1 VFLVKDLSYNLLSVC
16 NLDRKG
22 FIINTDNGKA
32 KIIKNSTVVGIAN
45 RDGTLYK
52 LSMTVKEVDECEAY
66 SAVNMKN
73 SKTWH
78 SRLGHVG
85 NDQFQQSA
93 KTADRVNVK
102 THSDVPEV
110 CETCGSSKQTR
121 VPHKQMKVNV
131 LRPLERIHSNGSNE
145 GTQNNQVQEGDNNV
159 NMEDNK
165 TKRKKKQKKRSHIA
179 QMHKKR
185 KLKHREKL

>member
-1 VFLVKDLSYNLLSVC
+1 
-16 NLDRKG
+16 
-22 FIINTDNGKA
+22 
-32 KIIKNSTVVGIAN
+32 
-45 RDGTLYK
+45 
-52 LSMTVKEVDECEAY
+52 MTVKEVDDCGAY

-73 SKTWH
+73 SKKWH

-93 KTADRVNVK
+93 KTADRANVK
-102 THSDVPEV
+102 TNNDVPEV
-110 CETCGSSKQTR
+110 CETRGSGKQTR

-145 GTQNNQVQEGDNNV
+145 RTQDNQAQEGNNV

-165 TKRKKKQKKRSHIA
+165 TKRKKKQKEKVTYCPDAQEREIEAERKCMRVSNYYADTKNEEDEIIALEVRDKEQSVARSGRTVKSLHI
-179 QMHKKR
+179 QNIMF
-185 KLKHREKL
+185 